1 MVLSVEMLRRQSDKP
16 KDVLQ
21 GVASDIN
28 LISISRSQKFA
39 LLSVRAFSALPY
51 VRCRFI
57 RLLIRNRL
65 FYPSAV
71 AARGVGSSPRKML
84 TN

>member
-1 MVLSVEMLRRQSDKP
+1 MVLSVAKLRRRSDKP

-28 LISISRSQKFA
+28 LISISSSQKFA

-51 VRCRFI
+51 VQCRFN

-71 AARGVGSSPRKML
+71 VARRAVLDRLPGKC
-84 TN
+84 